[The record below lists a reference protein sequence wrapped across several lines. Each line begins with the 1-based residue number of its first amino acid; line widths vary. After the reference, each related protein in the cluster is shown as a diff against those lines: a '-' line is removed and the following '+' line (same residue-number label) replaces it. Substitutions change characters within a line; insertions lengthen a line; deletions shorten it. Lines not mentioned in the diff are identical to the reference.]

1 MALRL
6 CRWWRVGL
14 WLVEGAM
21 DGNDSVNRRR
31 SAHVNGRSE
40 VESALP
46 LAIGARVRGLRT
58 RRRYSLERLA
68 QRAHVSRA
76 MLSQIENGQS
86 VPTILLLKR
95 VADALDVQLS
105 ALIAPPEPRRT
116 VVLTRKNATVLSSA
130 GGSFTLR
137 SLLPEHN
144 VMSADIF
151 EGSIAVDHAEVLPSR
166 AEATAESVVIVR
178 GRAELTVGDD
188 SAPILLEEG
197 DAAYVVETDSPRSL
211 RNVFNGETHFYLVR
225 ARAANL

>member
-1 MALRL
+1 
-6 CRWWRVGL
+6 
-14 WLVEGAM
+14 M
-21 DGNDSVNRRR
+21 DRNDSVNRRR
-31 SAHVNGRSE
+31 STHVNGRSE
-40 VESALP
+40 GEAALP

-105 ALIAPPEPRRT
+105 ALIAPAEPRRT
-116 VVLTRKNATVLSSA
+116 VVLSRENATVLSSA

-144 VMSADIF
+144 TAQAAIF
-151 EGSIAVDHAEVLPSR
+151 EGSIAASHAEVLPSR
-166 AEATAESVVIVR
+166 SDATAESIVIVR
-178 GRAELTVGDD
+178 GRVELTVGDG
-188 SAPILLEEG
+188 AVPILLEEG

-211 RNVFNGETHFYLVR
+211 RNVFESETHFYLVR
-225 ARAANL
+225 ARVTTL